1 MVQRALFSSA
11 TDEWETPDW
20 LYSVLDREF
29 GFTLDPCST
38 DRNAKC
44 TDHFTRHD
52 DGLARDWGDNV
63 VFMNPP
69 YGRAIGDWMKKAYE
83 SSRVGATVVCL
94 IPARTDTKWWHK
106 YAMKGEVRLLCG
118 RIRFV
123 GGPFCAPFP
132 SAIVVFRP
140 PAFKLKSDD
149 LRGCDA

>member
-44 TDHFTRHD
+44 TFHFTRHD
-52 DGLARDWGDNV
+52 DGLIRDWGDNV

-69 YGRAIGDWMKKAYE
+69 YGRAIGEWMKKASE
-83 SSRVGATVVCL
+83 ASRLGATAVCL
-94 IPARTDTKWWHK
+94 VPARTDTKWWHQ

-123 GGPFCAPFP
+123 GGSFSAPFP

-149 LRGCDA
+149 LRGHDA